1 MNKLKITLL
10 LFTIILSTNAATAQV
25 LPKNNSE
32 NIQTKNDTIIKDIIV
47 NDTLV
52 PLKTKEITVND
63 TLVPLKTNNIFV
75 KGTNYELGGITVKG
89 LQKFE
94 EETVKVFTGLIVGQ
108 EIKLP
113 GDKLTSAIK
122 KLYET
127 KQFSNVEVYVSKI
140 DGNVAYLDFEVME
153 LPQLKNVTIQGVKKS
168 KAKELQKDAE
178 LKKGA
183 MLTDNLMV
191 TSKNYFKKKYQ
202 EKGYLKTKV
211 TIDTKPDTSSVNTVN
226 MLVFIDKGEK
236 IKIKNINFEGNEAF
250 SDHKLKKAMK
260 NTKKAFF
267 GRFWK
272 KSKYIEA
279 DFNEDL
285 EAIITTYSE
294 EGYRD
299 ARVIDHSLTF
309 NDNNTIS
316 LDIKVEEGKKYIFG
330 DIRFLGNTKYTDTQ
344 LQSILRIEKGDTYNG
359 KVLKERVTGTGKPD
373 SDDITTLYQD
383 NGYLFSRVMPVET
396 RINNDSIDV
405 EIRIYEDAPTR
416 IKKITV
422 NGNDRTNDH
431 VIYREIRTKPGY
443 LYSKSDIIRTIRE
456 LGQLGF
462 FDAEAITPD
471 LNPNYQ
477 DKTVDIDY
485 TVAEKGSSQ
494 IELQGGYGGG
504 SFIGTLGLSFNNFS
518 VKNIFNG
525 KAYKP
530 LPMGDG
536 QTLALRLQKSRYYT
550 TSSFSFTEPW
560 LGGKKPQSLSFSIYN
575 SKQFRYDYTTNKVD
589 KDQRLN
595 IVGATVGL
603 GRRLKW
609 PDNYFTLSQ
618 SISYQLYDLNDYP
631 ISTFSFSTGQS
642 NNLSY
647 SITLGRSSAGSNPVF
662 PTYGSDFSIGA
673 KVTFPYSL
681 LNNKDYSTIDDQE
694 KYKWLEYYKASFK
707 GKWYTA
713 LTKKLVIMSNAEF
726 GILGHYNKTLGDSP
740 FERFFVGGDGMAS
753 YQLDGR
759 ETIAL
764 RGYENG
770 RLSSI
775 EGGTVYNKF
784 QMELR
789 YPITLKPSASIYV
802 LGFVEAGNSY
812 DGFDNFNP
820 FVLKRSAGLG
830 LRIFMPA
837 FGLLGIDF
845 AHGFDPLPGQTVKSG
860 WQTHFIIGQ
869 QF

>member
-1 MNKLKITLL
+1 MTKLKIALL
-10 LFTIILSTNAATAQV
+10 LFTIILSTNAASAQE
-25 LPKNNSE
+25 LSKNNSE
-32 NIQTKNDTIIKDIIV
+32 NTQTKNDTIIKDIIV
-47 NDTLV
+47 NDTLI
-52 PLKTKEITVND
+52 PT
-63 TLVPLKTNNIFV
+63 KTNNIFV
-75 KGTNYELGGITVKG
+75 AETNYELGGITVKG

-140 DGNVAYLDFEVME
+140 DGNVAYLEFEVLE
-153 LPQLKNVTIQGVKKS
+153 LPQLNNVTIQGVKKS

-202 EKGYLKTKV
+202 EKGYLKAKV
-211 TIDTKPDTSSVNTVN
+211 TLDTKPDTSSVNTVN

-236 IKIKNINFEGNEAF
+236 IKIKDINFQGNKAF
-250 SDHKLKKAMK
+250 SDKKLRKVMKK
-260 NTKKAFF
+260 TKQKMF

-285 EAIITTYSE
+285 ENIVTSYSE
-294 EGYRD
+294 KGYRD
-299 ARVIDHSLTF
+299 ARVIDHSLVF

-316 LDIKVEEGKKYIFG
+316 LDIKVEEGKRYYFG
-330 DIRFLGNTKYTDTQ
+330 DLRFLGNTRYTDEQ

-359 KVLKERVTGTGKPD
+359 KVLKERVSGTGKPD

-383 NGYLFSRVMPVET
+383 NGYLFSRVLPVET

-405 EIRIYEDAPTR
+405 EIRIYEDEPTR

-456 LGQLGF
+456 IGQLGF

-471 LNPNYQ
+471 LVNVNHQ

-518 VKNIFNG
+518 AKNIFNG

-595 IVGATVGL
+595 IIGATVGL
-603 GRRLKW
+603 GKRLKW

-618 SISYQLYDLNDYP
+618 SISYQLYDLKEYGMRIGNLTL
-631 ISTFSFSTGQS
+631 SNGNL

-647 SITLGRSSAGSNPVF
+647 NITLGRSSAGSNPVF

-673 KVTFPYSL
+673 KLTLPYSL
-681 LNNKDYSTIDDQE
+681 IETKDYSSIELAE

-713 LTKKLVIMSNAEF
+713 LTDKLVIMSNAEF
-726 GILGHYNKTLGDSP
+726 GILGNYNKKLGDSP
-740 FERFFVGGDGMAS
+740 FERYFVGGDGMAS

-775 EGGTVYNKF
+775 DGGTVYNKF

-802 LGFVEAGNSY
+802 LGFLEAGNSY
-812 DGFDNFNP
+812 DGFKNFNP
-820 FVLKRSAGLG
+820 FELKRSAGFG

-845 AHGFDPLPGQTVKSG
+845 ANGFDPLPGQTEKSG

>member
-1 MNKLKITLL
+1 MTKFKITLL
-10 LFTIILSTNAATAQV
+10 LFTIILSTNAASAQE

-32 NIQTKNDTIIKDIIV
+32 NIQTKNDTLIKDIIV

-52 PLKTKEITVND
+52 PV
-63 TLVPLKTNNIFV
+63 KTNNVFV
-75 KGTNYELGGITVKG
+75 KETNYELGGITVKG

-140 DGNVAYLDFEVME
+140 DGDVAYLEFDVTE
-153 LPQLKNVTIQGVKKS
+153 LPQLNNVTIQGVKKS

-202 EKGYLKTKV
+202 EKGYLKAKV

-226 MLVFIDKGEK
+226 MLVFIDKGDK
-236 IKIKNINFEGNEAF
+236 IKVKNINFEGNEAF
-250 SDHKLKKAMK
+250 SDGKLKKAMK
-260 NTKKAFF
+260 KTKKAFF

-285 EAIITTYSE
+285 ENIVTTYSE
-294 EGYRD
+294 KGYRD

-309 NDNNTIS
+309 NNDNTIS

-330 DIRFLGNTKYTDTQ
+330 DIRFLGNTRYTDNQ

-359 KVLKERVTGTGKPD
+359 KVLKERVSGTGKPD

-595 IVGATVGL
+595 IVGLTVGL

-618 SISYQLYDLNDYP
+618 SISYQLYDLKDYP
-631 ISTFSFSTGQS
+631 ISTFSFSSGQS

-673 KVTFPYSL
+673 KLTLPYSL
-681 LNNKDYSTIDDQE
+681 LDNKDYSTIDDQE

-713 LTKKLVIMSNAEF
+713 LTDKLVIMSNAEF
-726 GILGHYNKTLGDSP
+726 GILGNYNKKLGDSP

-775 EGGTVYNKF
+775 DGGTVYNKF

-802 LGFVEAGNSY
+802 LGFLEAGNSY
-812 DGFDNFNP
+812 DGFKNFNP

-845 AHGFDPLPGQTVKSG
+845 ANGFDPLPGQTTKSG

>member
-1 MNKLKITLL
+1 MTKFKIALL
-10 LFTIILSTNAATAQV
+10 LFTIILSTNNASAQE
-25 LPKNNSE
+25 LPENNSE
-32 NIQTKNDTIIKDIIV
+32 NIQTKNDTIIKDIIA
-47 NDTLV
+47 NDT
-52 PLKTKEITVND
+52 II
-63 TLVPLKTNNIFV
+63 PLKTNNVFV
-75 KGTNYELGGITVKG
+75 KDTNYELGGIAVTG

-140 DGNVAYLDFEVME
+140 DGNVAYLDFEVQE
-153 LPQLKNVTIQGVKKS
+153 LPQLNNVTIQGVKKS

-178 LKKGA
+178 LKKGS
-183 MLTDNLMV
+183 MLTDNLIV

-202 EKGYLKTKV
+202 EKGYLKAKV
-211 TIDTKPDTSSVNTVN
+211 TLDTKPDTSSVNSVN

-236 IKIKNINFEGNEAF
+236 IKIKDIDFQGNDAF
-250 SDHKLKKAMK
+250 SEGKLRKVMK
-260 NTKKAFF
+260 NTKKSMF

-285 EAIITTYSE
+285 ESIVTAYSE
-294 EGYRD
+294 KGYRD
-299 ARVIDHSLTF
+299 ARVLDHSLTF

-330 DIRFLGNTKYTDTQ
+330 DIRFLGNSKYTDEQ

-383 NGYLFSRVMPVET
+383 NGYLFSRVLPVET

-456 LGQLGF
+456 IGQLGF

-575 SKQFRYDYTTNKVD
+575 SKQFRYDYATRKVD

-618 SISYQLYDLNDYP
+618 SISYQLYDLKNYP
-631 ISTFSFSTGQS
+631 ISTFSFSTGNS

-647 SITLGRSSAGSNPVF
+647 NITLGRSSAGSNPVF

-673 KVTFPYSL
+673 KVTLPYSL
-681 LNNKDYSTIDDQE
+681 FNNKDYSTIDDQE

-713 LTKKLVIMSNAEF
+713 LTKDLIIMSNAEF
-726 GILGHYNKTLGDSP
+726 GILGHYSKKLGDSP

-812 DGFDNFNP
+812 DGFKNFNP
-820 FVLKRSAGLG
+820 FELKRSAGLG

>member
-1 MNKLKITLL
+1 MTKFKIALL
-10 LFTIILSTNAATAQV
+10 LFTIILSSNAASAQE

-32 NIQTKNDTIIKDIIV
+32 NIQIKNDTLIKDVIVNDTII
-47 NDTLV
+47 
-52 PLKTKEITVND
+52 
-63 TLVPLKTNNIFV
+63 PLKTNNVFV
-75 KGTNYELGGITVKG
+75 KETNYELGGITVKG

-94 EETVKVFTGLIVGQ
+94 EETVKVFTGLVVGQ

-127 KQFSNVEVYVSKI
+127 KQFSNVEVYVTKI
-140 DGNVAYLDFEVME
+140 DGNVAYLEFEVLE
-153 LPQLKNVTIQGVKKS
+153 LPQLNNVTIQGVKKG

-202 EKGYLKTKV
+202 EKGYLKAKV
-211 TIDTKPDTSSVNTVN
+211 TLDTKPDTSGVNTVN

-236 IKIKNINFEGNEAF
+236 IKIKDIDFEGNVAF
-250 SDHKLKKAMK
+250 SDKRLRKSMKK
-260 NTKKAFF
+260 TKKAVL

-279 DFNEDL
+279 DFNTDL
-285 EAIITTYSE
+285 ENIVTAYSE
-294 EGYRD
+294 KGYRD
-299 ARVIDHSLTF
+299 ARVIDHSMAF
-309 NDNNTIS
+309 NDDNTIS

-330 DIRFLGNTKYTDTQ
+330 DIRFLGNTRYTSDQ

-359 KVLKERVTGTGKPD
+359 KVLKERVSGTGKPD
-373 SDDITTLYQD
+373 SDDISTLYQD
-383 NGYLFSRVMPVET
+383 NGYLFSRVLPVET

-416 IKKITV
+416 IKKVTV

-456 LGQLGF
+456 IGQLGF

-518 VKNIFNG
+518 AKNIFNG

-575 SKQFRYDYTTNKVD
+575 SKQFRYDYLTNKVD

-595 IVGATVGL
+595 IVGATIGL
-603 GRRLKW
+603 GKRLKW

-618 SISYQLYDLNDYP
+618 SISYQLYDLKDYP

-681 LNNKDYSTIDDQE
+681 VNNKDYSTIDDQE

-713 LTKKLVIMSNAEF
+713 LTKDLVIMSNAEF
-726 GILGHYNKTLGDSP
+726 GFLGNYNKKLGDSP

-770 RLSSI
+770 QLSSI

-802 LGFVEAGNSY
+802 LGFLEAGNSY
-812 DGFDNFNP
+812 DGFKNFNP

-845 AHGFDPLPGQTVKSG
+845 AHGFDPLPGQLEKSG

>member
-1 MNKLKITLL
+1 MEKRVNKLKKSMNKIKLALL
-10 LFTIILSTNAATAQV
+10 LFAFTLTGTLLKAQENTIKST
-25 LPKNNSE
+25 KE
-32 NIQTKNDTIIKDIIV
+32 IEIINDTIKKDSINPVSGTSEFIKE
-47 NDTLV
+47 
-52 PLKTKEITVND
+52 KT
-63 TLVPLKTNNIFV
+63 
-75 KGTNYELGGITVKG
+75 YELGGMTVKG

-94 EETVKVFTGLIVGQ
+94 EQTVIVFTGLIVGQ

-127 KQFSNVEVYVSKI
+127 KQFSNVEVYVGKI
-140 DGNVAYLDFEVME
+140 DGNTVYLEFDVEE
-153 LPQLKNVTIQGVKKS
+153 LPQLNNVTISGVKNN

-178 LKKGA
+178 LKKGT
-183 MLTDNLMV
+183 MVTDNLIV

-202 EKGYLKTKV
+202 EKGFLNSKV
-211 TIDTKPDTSSVNTVN
+211 TLNTKKDTSGVNIVN
-226 MLVFIDKGEK
+226 MLVHIDKGEK
-236 IKIKNINFEGNEAF
+236 VKIKNITFSGNKEIPQK
-250 SDHKLKKAMK
+250 KLRKTLKKTKKAMI
-260 NTKKAFF
+260 

-272 KSKYIEA
+272 SSKYIEA
-279 DFNEDL
+279 DFKEDL
-285 EAIITTYSE
+285 ENLIVSYSE
-294 EGYRD
+294 KGYRD
-299 ARVIDHSLTF
+299 ARVLDHSYSL
-309 NDNNTIS
+309 NSDNTLN
-316 LDIKVEEGKKYIFG
+316 LDIKVDEGKKYFFG
-330 DIRFLGNTKYTDTQ
+330 NISFLGNSKYTDLQ
-344 LQSILRIEKGDTYNG
+344 LQSLLRIEKGDTYNG
-359 KVLKERVTGTGKPD
+359 KILKERVLGDGKPD
-373 SDDITTLYQD
+373 SEDITTLYQD
-383 NGYLFSRVMPVET
+383 NGYLFSRILPVET
-396 RINNDSIDV
+396 KIVNDSIDV
-405 EIRIYEDAPTR
+405 EIRIYEDQPTR
-416 IKKITV
+416 IRKVTV

-431 VIYREIRTKPGY
+431 VVYREITTKPGY

-456 LGQLGF
+456 IGQLGF
-462 FDAEAITPD
+462 FDAEAISPD
-471 LNPNYQ
+471 INPNYQ

-518 VKNIFNG
+518 IRNIWNK
-525 KAYKP
+525 KAYRP

-536 QTLALRLQKSRYYT
+536 QTLSLRLQKSRYYT

-575 SKQFRYDYTTNKVD
+575 SKQFRYDYFTNRVD

-595 IVGATVGL
+595 IVGASIGL
-603 GRRLKW
+603 GKRLRW

-618 SISYQLYDLNDYP
+618 GISYQLYDLKEYGMRIGNLTLSD
-631 ISTFSFSTGQS
+631 GNL

-647 SITLGRSSAGSNPVF
+647 SITLGRSSAGPNPIF
-662 PTYGSDFSIGA
+662 PKSGNEFSIGA
-673 KVTFPYSL
+673 KFTLPYSL
-681 LNNKDYSTIDDQE
+681 FNEKDYTNIELAD

-707 GKWYTA
+707 GKWYTNIVA
-713 LTKKLVIMSNAEF
+713 DLVLMSNAEF
-726 GILGHYNKTLGDSP
+726 GFLGNYNSKLGDSP

-759 ETIAL
+759 ETVAL
-764 RGYENG
+764 RGYENS

-775 EGGTVYNKF
+775 DGGTVYNKF

-802 LGFVEAGNSY
+802 LGFLEAGNSY
-812 DGFDNFNP
+812 DGFNNFNP
-820 FVLKRSAGLG
+820 FQLKRSAGLG

-845 AHGFDPLPGQTVKSG
+845 AHGFDALPGTTVKSG

>member
-1 MNKLKITLL
+1 MTKFKITLL
-10 LFTIILSTNAATAQV
+10 LFTIILSTNAASAQE

-32 NIQTKNDTIIKDIIV
+32 NIQTKNDTLIKDIIV

-52 PLKTKEITVND
+52 PV
-63 TLVPLKTNNIFV
+63 KTNNVFV
-75 KGTNYELGGITVKG
+75 KETNYELGGITVKG

-140 DGNVAYLDFEVME
+140 DGDVAYLEFDVTE
-153 LPQLKNVTIQGVKKS
+153 LPQLNNVTIQGVKKS

-202 EKGYLKTKV
+202 EKGYLKAKV

-226 MLVFIDKGEK
+226 MLVFIDKGDK
-236 IKIKNINFEGNEAF
+236 IKVKNINFEGNEAF
-250 SDHKLKKAMK
+250 SDGKLKKAMK
-260 NTKKAFF
+260 KTKKAFF

-285 EAIITTYSE
+285 ENIVTTYSE
-294 EGYRD
+294 KGYRD

-309 NDNNTIS
+309 NNDNTIS

-330 DIRFLGNTKYTDTQ
+330 DIRFLGNTRYTDNQ

-359 KVLKERVTGTGKPD
+359 KVLKERVSGTGKPD

-595 IVGATVGL
+595 IVGLTVGL

-618 SISYQLYDLNDYP
+618 SISYQLYDLKDYP
-631 ISTFSFSTGQS
+631 ISTFSFSSGQS

-681 LNNKDYSTIDDQE
+681 VNNKDYSTIDDQE

-713 LTKKLVIMSNAEF
+713 LTDKLVIMSNAEF
-726 GILGHYNKTLGDSP
+726 GILGNYNKKLGDSP

-775 EGGTVYNKF
+775 DGGTVYNKF

-802 LGFVEAGNSY
+802 LGFLEAGNSY
-812 DGFDNFNP
+812 DGFKNFNP

-845 AHGFDPLPGQTVKSG
+845 ANGFDPLPGQTTKSG

>member
-1 MNKLKITLL
+1 MNKLKTSMNKINLALL
-10 LFTIILSTNAATAQV
+10 LLSFFIVTTNTRAQEV
-25 LPKNNSE
+25 QKND
-32 NIQTKNDTIIKDIIV
+32 IKKTQKLNDTIIKKDSILPIKELAV
-47 NDTLV
+47 FKKDTS
-52 PLKTKEITVND
+52 
-63 TLVPLKTNNIFV
+63 
-75 KGTNYELGGITVKG
+75 YELGGISVKG

-94 EETVKVFTGLIVGQ
+94 DETVKVFTGLKVGQ

-127 KQFSNVEVYVSKI
+127 KQFSNVEVYVVKI
-140 DGNVAYLDFEVME
+140 DGNTAYLEFEVQE
-153 LPQLKNVTIQGVKKS
+153 LPQLNKVTIQGIKKS
-168 KAKELQKDAE
+168 KAKDLQSDAD

-183 MLTDNLMV
+183 MVTDNLIV
-191 TSKNYFKKKYQ
+191 TTKNYFKKIYQ

-211 TIDTKPDTSSVNTVN
+211 NLDTKADTTDINTVN
-226 MLVFIDKGEK
+226 MLVRIDKGDK
-236 IKIKNINFEGNEAF
+236 VKIKNITFEGNDAL
-250 SDHKLKKAMK
+250 SDKKLRKALK
-260 NTKKAFF
+260 NTKKAFL

-272 KSKYIEA
+272 KSKYIDAE
-279 DFNEDL
+279 FKEDL
-285 EAIITTYSE
+285 ENIITTYSE
-294 EGYRD
+294 RGHRD
-299 ARVIDHSLTF
+299 ARVLDHSLSW
-309 NDNNTIS
+309 NDDNT
-316 LDIKVEEGKKYIFG
+316 LNLNIKVEEGKKYLFG
-330 DIRFLGNTKYTDTQ
+330 DIKFLGNSKYTDEQ
-344 LQSILRIEKGDTYNG
+344 LQLLLRIEKGDTYNG
-359 KVLKERVTGTGKPD
+359 KILKERVTGDGTPD
-373 SDDITTLYQD
+373 SQDISTVYQN

-405 EIRIYEDAPTR
+405 EIRIYEDEPTK
-416 IKKITV
+416 IKKVTV
-422 NGNDRTNDH
+422 NGNDKTNDH
-431 VIYREIRTKPGY
+431 VVFREIRTKPGY

-456 LGQLGF
+456 IGQLGF

-471 LNPNYQ
+471 INPNYQ

-518 VKNIFNG
+518 VRNLFN
-525 KAYKP
+525 KEAYKP

-536 QTLALRLQKSRYYT
+536 QTLSLRLQKSRYYT

-595 IVGATVGL
+595 IIGASLGL
-603 GRRLKW
+603 GKRLQW

-618 SISYQLYDLNDYP
+618 SISYQLYDLKEYGMN
-631 ISTFSFSTGQS
+631 IAGLQLTNGNL

-647 SITLGRSSAGSNPVF
+647 SISLGRNSSGPNPIFPKTGSE
-662 PTYGSDFSIGA
+662 FSIGA
-673 KVTFPYSL
+673 KLTIPYSL
-681 LNNKDYSTIDDQE
+681 FENKDYDNVELAE
-694 KYKWLEYYKASFK
+694 KYKWLEYYKVSFK

-713 LTKKLVIMSNAEF
+713 LTEDLIVMTNTEF
-726 GILGHYNKTLGDSP
+726 GILGNYNNELGDSP

-770 RLSSI
+770 RLSSVD
-775 EGGTVYNKF
+775 GGTIYNKF

-802 LGFVEAGNSY
+802 LGFLEAGNSY
-812 DGFDNFNP
+812 DGFKNFNP
-820 FVLKRSAGLG
+820 FTLKRSAGLG

-837 FGLLGIDF
+837 FGMLGIDF
-845 AHGFDPLPGQTVKSG
+845 AHGFDPLPGTVGGKKSG